1 MKQRTLNSQI
11 EKTKVRLER
20 LARKAEDTLTV
31 LERMLQV
38 DEIEYK
44 EWFILNN
51 EIRICYKLD
60 FSRLTEIEAGAMK
73 KVLLLMFPNGRLNDD
88 DIFEIT
94 DDELLYC

>member
-1 MKQRTLNSQI
+1 MKQRIFNDQI

-20 LARKAEDTLTV
+20 LARKAGDTLTV

-44 EWFILNN
+44 DWFILNN
-51 EIRICYKLD
+51 EIRVCYRLD
-60 FSRLTEIEAGAMK
+60 FSRLTESEVKSMK
-73 KVLLLMFPNGRLNDD
+73 KVLLLMFPNGKLNDD
-88 DIFEIT
+88 LFEIT